1 MTGTAGGDELDPAY
15 LEASLFVSRA
25 RSLEVYRAAPE
36 SAPLPDPAAPAVL
49 LAMPYLKQGGAEASL
64 SGLCGEL
71 KKAGFRILILTTEPS
86 RTFPGDTTSW
96 FRRHA
101 AAIYHL
107 PRLLEAG
114 YWRAFVFYLLR
125 QHDVS
130 LIWQAGSSYLYDLL
144 PDLRRFFPGIAVA
157 DLLFNP
163 SGHAET
169 YLKRRRFVDR
179 VVVEHDGMKQ
189 WLSSRGVQ
197 GEAIAVI
204 PNGIDLDCYQPQ
216 PRKDWRSAQPR
227 GDSPPYVIGFFGRL
241 SPEKGPDIFLQIAQ
255 RFGDRTDLEFL
266 LCGSGADEAALRAQC
281 AALHVDDKVHFLGFV
296 PARDYLPCCD
306 LTIVPSRIEGRPNIV
321 MESLAMG
328 VPVVASRTGG
338 VPEMAPEGAGI
349 KFCEAGN
356 VEEFHRAIEQLL
368 DDPASRR
375 QLAAAGRL
383 WAVKHY
389 AAATAG
395 ESYAA
400 MFRAMIQQRH
410 TDARTISA
418 EELLAASELP
428 QLHSD
433 TAVPGAVAAFLRF
446 IQSMMSPRHAAG
458 NLRTLAL
465 YWKLRR
471 SSAASRELAALFDA
485 AYYTAACPDAAP
497 SGISPLWHYL
507 LCGFWQGYDPSP
519 KFHTRYYLTAYRDI
533 ARTVVNPLLHY
544 VAAGRA
550 EGRTGQPDYDLA

>member
-15 LEASLFVSRA
+15 LEASLFLSRA
-25 RSLEVYRAAPE
+25 RSLELYKAALE
-36 SAPLPDPAAPAVL
+36 SAPLPNPAAPAVL
-49 LAMPYLKQGGAEASL
+49 LAMPYLKEGGAEASL

-71 KKAGFRILILTTEPS
+71 KKAGFRILIVTTEPS

-96 FRRHA
+96 FRPHA

-125 QHDVS
+125 QHSVQ
-130 LIWQAGSSYLYDLL
+130 LIWQAGSSYFYDLL

-169 YLKRRRFVDR
+169 HLKHRRFIDR
-179 VVVEHDGMKQ
+179 VIVEHDGMKQ
-189 WLSSRGVQ
+189 WLSSRGVP
-197 GEAIAVI
+197 GGAISII
-204 PNGIDLDCYQPQ
+204 PNGIDLDRYRPL
-216 PRKDWRSAQPR
+216 PRKDWRTAQSR
-227 GDSPPYVIGFFGRL
+227 TAGPPYVIGFFGRF
-241 SPEKGPDIFLQIAQ
+241 SAEKGPDIFLRIAQ
-255 RFGDRTDLEFL
+255 RFSNRTDLEFL
-266 LCGSGADEAALRAQC
+266 LCGSGPDEAALRSQC
-281 AALHVDDKVHFLGFV
+281 AALGVEDKVHFLGFV

-306 LTIVPSRIEGRPNIV
+306 LTVVPSRIDGRPNIV
-321 MESLAMG
+321 MESLAMA

-338 VPEMAPEGAGI
+338 IPEMALEGEGTRL
-349 KFCEAGN
+349 CDAGN
-356 VEEFHRAIEQLL
+356 IEEFHQALEQLV
-368 DDPASRR
+368 DDAATRR
-375 QLAAAGRL
+375 QLANTGRL
-383 WAVKHY
+383 WAEKHFS
-389 AAATAG
+389 AAFAG
-395 ESYAA
+395 DSYAA
-400 MFRAMIQQRH
+400 TFRAMIQQRH
-410 TDARTISA
+410 TDARPISA

-428 QLHSD
+428 QLGSD
-433 TAVPGAVAAFLRF
+433 TAVPGAVAALLRF
-446 IQSMMSPRHAAG
+446 IRSVLSPREAAG

-471 SSAASRELAALFDA
+471 NTAASRELAALFDA
-485 AYYTAACPDAAP
+485 AYYTANCPDAAA
-497 SGISPLWHYL
+497 SGIRPLWHYL

-519 KFHTRYYLTAYRDI
+519 QFHTRYYLTAYRDI
-533 ARTVVNPLLHY
+533 AHTVVNPLLHY